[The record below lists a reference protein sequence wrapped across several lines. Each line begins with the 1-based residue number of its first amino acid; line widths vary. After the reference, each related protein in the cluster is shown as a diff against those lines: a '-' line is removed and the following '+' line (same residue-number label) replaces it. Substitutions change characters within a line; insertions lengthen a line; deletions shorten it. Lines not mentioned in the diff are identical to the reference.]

1 MAVLGITSTFQNNPL
16 CYLSHIHLNDSS
28 LFPLREK
35 DSSVFLSRK
44 CPHYKYFLPPCQKVK
59 VGAANCLRKAFCW
72 KCASLYDNVVWRIFR
87 SWKRLSFSYR
97 WLLAWERK
105 NILLQTPS
113 SLPPASWSPGIC
125 SQLLVPPCY
134 SALIVAY
141 GRSSFICSVLK
152 FTVAVADWRHS
163 LSYTTLPVFC
173 SGPLAKKKMQKINH
187 FQSICNV
194 WGKEEFPT
202 NSHTTPYV
210 VITPKQKL
218 CGKSLLN

>member
-72 KCASLYDNVVWRIFR
+72 KYASLYDNVVWRIFR

-134 SALIVAY
+134 SADCGLWAKFIHLFCAQVHC
-141 GRSSFICSVLK
+141 GRSRLETFLILHNTSCFLQWS
-152 FTVAVADWRHS
+152 
-163 LSYTTLPVFC
+163 P
-173 SGPLAKKKMQKINH
+173 GKKKMQKINH